1 MEYLKIKSWEKFQ
14 HYKDDR
20 PLKWIKVYS
29 SLLMDYKF
37 EQLSD
42 AEFGQIVKIWLL
54 ASQLDNDIPN
64 DPAWI
69 QKKTSM
75 STKPNI
81 NKMIQLDFIEPYE
94 SVRDSTK
101 WLLREEES
109 REEKRK
115 EYTPS
120 FLKFWKAYPKKTK
133 KTLAFKT
140 WQKLNSKRPEIDT
153 LIEAIETQ
161 KTWRKRESGFNRFVP
176 EWQDPERWLKNERW
190 EDEINGEQE
199 PGNADVND
207 FLRGMGEEN
216 NG

>member
-120 FLKFWKAYPKKTK
+120 FLKFWQAYPKKKSKDTARK
-133 KTLAFKT
+133 AFEKRQPNEQLFAAIMDGLRRAKT
-140 WQKLNSKRPEIDT
+140 SVD
-153 LIEAIETQ
+153 
-161 KTWRKRESGFNRFVP
+161 
-176 EWQDPERWLKNERW
+176 WLKEGGKYIPYPATWLNARGW
-190 EDEINGEQE
+190 EDEYEKPQTLPYSEKTARNIQSFQDWE
-199 PGNADVND
+199 PPT
-207 FLRGMGEEN
+207 
-216 NG
+216 